1 MRRDVLITLGARLVM
16 LVGGF
21 GASIVTARALGPSGR
36 GNYALIVT
44 LSATAVQFANLGL
57 HSSNSYLV
65 ARSRDELHALVA
77 NSVWVSLAAGFGG
90 GAAGALVVTHWDL
103 FPHTPDRDVWLT
115 AALVPPSLFFLLGVN
130 LLVGLGELRL
140 FNLFE
145 AASAFTLLLFL
156 GGAAVLGLNV
166 AGFLATSALAWW
178 LIAGVLLLVLQ
189 REAGRSWRLS
199 STAFRSGLRYAT
211 KAYIVALLGFLVL
224 RCNFFL
230 LARLAAPNQI
240 GYFSVAAQLADVLA
254 LVPTAAA
261 IVIFPRLVKEQTE
274 SWERTV
280 GTAKAV
286 AVGLT
291 ALCLLTALVAGPL
304 VRLAFGASFEPA
316 VDTVRWMLPG
326 VLALGVATVF
336 SQYVAALGIPRRVIA
351 IWAIALAAMIGLGRG
366 LIPTHGDTG
375 AAAAYSLVYCLVLV
389 LVFALAYSLRR
400 EAAGPA
406 TPALEMGLP

>member
-1 MRRDVLITLGARLVM
+1 MRRDVLLTLSARFVM

-77 NSVWVSLAAGFGG
+77 NSVWVSLAVGLGG
-90 GAAGALVVTHWDL
+90 GIVAALVVTHWNL

-130 LLVGLGELRL
+130 LLVGLGEIRL
-140 FNLFE
+140 FNVFE
-145 AASAFTLLLFL
+145 AASAFALLLFL
-156 GGAAVLGLNV
+156 GGAAVLGLHV

-178 LIAGVLLLVLQ
+178 LIAVVLLLVLQ
-189 REAGRSWRLS
+189 REAGLSWRLS
-199 STAFRSGLRYAT
+199 PAAFRTGLRYAT
-211 KAYIVALLGFLVL
+211 KAYVVALLGFLVL
-224 RCNFFL
+224 RSNFFL

-286 AVGLT
+286 AAGLA
-291 ALCLLTALVAGPL
+291 ALCLLTALVAAPL
-304 VRLAFGASFEPA
+304 VRWAFGASFEPA

-336 SQYVAALGIPRRVIA
+336 SQYVAALGLPRRVIA
-351 IWAIALAAMIGLGRG
+351 IWAIALAAMVGLGRG

-375 AAAAYSLVYCLVLV
+375 AAAAYSAVYCLVLV

-406 TPALEMGLP
+406 TPALEVGLP